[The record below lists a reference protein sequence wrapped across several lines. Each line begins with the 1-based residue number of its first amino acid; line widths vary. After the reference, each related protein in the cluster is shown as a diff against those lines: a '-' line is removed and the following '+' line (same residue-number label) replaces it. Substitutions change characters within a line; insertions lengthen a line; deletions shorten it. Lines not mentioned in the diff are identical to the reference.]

1 MHRDSVNSIT
11 TPMIVRITK
20 GLDLPISGSPEQRV
34 HAAKAVRHVAVLGVD
49 HLDLKPAMLVV
60 EGDKVKLGQALFE
73 HKKLPGVRFT
83 APGAGQ
89 VTAIHRGVQR
99 KLQSVIIRLDKT
111 EDEELFTAY
120 DADQLASLTEAQVVD
135 NLLASGLWVTL
146 RTRPYSK
153 IPDPSTRPAAI
164 FVTAMDSNPL
174 AADPVPI
181 IAPEAESFGHGLT
194 VLSRLGAMPLWVCK
208 SPEAELPL
216 PQGLDQLRQASFE
229 GPHPAGLAGTHI
241 HFVEPVDAGKI
252 VWHLNYQ
259 EVIAIGKLFTSG
271 RLWTERIVA
280 LGGPQVKQ
288 PRLLRT
294 RLGACIEELVEGELQ
309 AGECRVISGSVWSG
323 RQAVDWSSYLGR
335 HHLQVCVL
343 KEGTEREFMG
353 WLSPGRR
360 KYSQTNV
367 MLSSLFRHRG
377 EAFPFTTSQNGS
389 PRAMVPFGTF
399 EEIMPLDILPTY
411 LLRYLIVGD
420 TDMAQR
426 LGCLELDEEDLA
438 LCSFVCVGKNEYG
451 LALRKVL
458 RQIEKEG

>member
-1 MHRDSVNSIT
+1 
-11 TPMIVRITK
+11 MIRIKK
-20 GLDLPISGSPEQRV
+20 GLDLPISGKPEQRV

-49 HLDLKPAMLVV
+49 PIDLKPAVLVV

-73 HKKLPGVRFT
+73 HKKLPGVRVT
-83 APGAGQ
+83 APGAGK
-89 VTAIHRGVQR
+89 VIAIHRGAQR
-99 KLQSVIIRLDKT
+99 MLQSVIIQLDET
-111 EDEELFTAY
+111 EDEESFTAY
-120 DADQLASLTEAQVVD
+120 SVDQLAGLTEAQVVN
-135 NLLASGLWVTL
+135 NLLASGLWVTV

-153 IPDPSTRPAAI
+153 IPDPATRPAAI

-174 AADPVPI
+174 AADPAPI
-181 IAPEAESFGHGLT
+181 IAAEAESFGHGLT

-208 SPEAELPL
+208 SPEAKLPL

-241 HFVEPVDAGKI
+241 HFIEPVDAGKI

-294 RLGACIEELVEGELQ
+294 RLGACIEELVEGELRD
-309 AGECRVISGSVWSG
+309 GEYRIISGSVWSG

-399 EEIMPLDILPTY
+399 EEIMPLDVLPTY
-411 LLRYLIVGD
+411 LLRYLMVGD
-420 TDMAQR
+420 TDMAQK

-438 LCSFVCVGKNEYG
+438 LCSFVCVGKNDYG
-451 LALRKVL
+451 LALRRAL
-458 RQIEKEG
+458 SQIEKEG